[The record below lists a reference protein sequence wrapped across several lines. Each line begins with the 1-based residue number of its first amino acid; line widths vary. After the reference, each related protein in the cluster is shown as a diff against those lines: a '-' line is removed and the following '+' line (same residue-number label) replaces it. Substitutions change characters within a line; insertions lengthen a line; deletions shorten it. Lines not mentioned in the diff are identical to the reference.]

1 MYSISDL
8 LANTIK
14 NEASDLFVTVGSPPL
29 IKVGGTIVPVKGE
42 DLSARESRELCYSI
56 MNESQ
61 RRDFEADKE
70 CNFAIHPK
78 KLGRFRVNVFM
89 QQGSVGMVLRYIKS
103 EIPSFEQLRLPE
115 VLKKIST
122 HKVGMVIF
130 VGGTGSGKSTSLA
143 ALMDYRNSTTT
154 GHIITIEDPVEF
166 VHQHKKSVI
175 TQREVGI
182 DTESFDSALV
192 NTLRQAPDVI
202 QIGEIRT
209 VDTMEK
215 AITFS
220 ETGHLCIA
228 TLHANNAIG
237 AIDRIINFFSEERR
251 EQLLQDLG
259 SNLYAIVSQRL
270 VPTKDG
276 KGRVVALEIM
286 IGSPLISD
294 LIREGRIEEIYE
306 VIERSGEE
314 WGMQTFDQA
323 LFDIYEEGLITFEEA
338 MKNANSQNNLRLKIK
353 LEGKDANKKEIG
365 NTLKDVNL
373 VDDDDEN
380 GGYL

>member
-8 LANTIK
+8 LAKAVK
-14 NEASDLFVTVGSPPL
+14 NEASDLFITVGSPPL
-29 IKVGGTIVPVKGE
+29 IKVGGVIIPVQGE
-42 DLSARESRELCYSI
+42 DLTARESRELCYSI

-61 RRDFEADKE
+61 RRDFEAEKE

-89 QQGSVGMVLRYIKS
+89 QQSNVGMVLRYIKS
-103 EIPSFEQLRLPE
+103 EIPNFEQLRLPE
-115 VLKKIST
+115 VLKKIAT

-130 VGGTGSGKSTSLA
+130 VGGTGSGKSTSMA
-143 ALMDYRNSTTT
+143 ALMDYRNSTMS

-209 VDTMEK
+209 SGTMEK
-215 AITFS
+215 AIAFS

-228 TLHANNAIG
+228 TLHANNAVG
-237 AIDRIINFFSEERR
+237 AIDRIINFFSEERK
-251 EQLLQDLG
+251 EQLLHDLG
-259 SNLYAIVSQRL
+259 SNLYAIISQRL
-270 VPTKDG
+270 MPTKDG
-276 KGRVVALEIM
+276 KGRVVALEIL
-286 IGSPLISD
+286 IGSPLVSD
-294 LIREGRIEEIYE
+294 LIREGRIEEVYE
-306 VIERSGEE
+306 IIERSGEE

-323 LFDIYEEGLITFEEA
+323 LFEIYEEGLITFEEA
-338 MKNANSQNNLRLKIK
+338 MKNANSENNLRLKIK
-353 LEGKDANKKEIG
+353 LEGKESDKKEIG
-365 NTLKDVNL
+365 NTLKDVDL
-373 VDDDDEN
+373 VDDDN
-380 GGYL
+380 QYV

>member
-8 LANTIK
+8 LAKAVK
-14 NEASDLFVTVGSPPL
+14 NEASDLFITVDSPPL
-29 IKVGGTIVPVKGE
+29 IKVGGVIIPVQGE
-42 DLSARESRELCYSI
+42 DLTARESRELCYSI

-61 RRDFEADKE
+61 RRDFEAEKE

-89 QQGSVGMVLRYIKS
+89 QQSNVGMVLRYIKS
-103 EIPSFEQLRLPE
+103 EIPNFEQLRLPE
-115 VLKKIST
+115 VLKKIAT

-130 VGGTGSGKSTSLA
+130 VGGTGSGKSTSMA
-143 ALMDYRNSTTT
+143 ALMDYRNSTMS

-209 VDTMEK
+209 SGTMEK
-215 AITFS
+215 AIAFS

-228 TLHANNAIG
+228 TLHANNAVG
-237 AIDRIINFFSEERR
+237 AIDRIINFFSEERK
-251 EQLLQDLG
+251 EQLLHDLG
-259 SNLYAIVSQRL
+259 SNLYAIISQRL
-270 VPTKDG
+270 MPTKDG
-276 KGRVVALEIM
+276 KGRVVALEIL
-286 IGSPLISD
+286 IGSPLVSD
-294 LIREGRIEEIYE
+294 LIREGRIEEVYE
-306 VIERSGEE
+306 IIERSGEE

-323 LFDIYEEGLITFEEA
+323 LFEIYEEGLITFEEA
-338 MKNANSQNNLRLKIK
+338 MKNANSENNLRLKIK
-353 LEGKDANKKEIG
+353 LEGKESDKKEIG
-365 NTLKDVNL
+365 NTLKDVDL
-373 VDDDDEN
+373 VDDDN
-380 GGYL
+380 QYV

>member
-1 MYSISDL
+1 MHSISDL
-8 LANTIK
+8 LANVVK
-14 NEASDLFVTVGSPPL
+14 NEASDLFITVGSAPL
-29 IKVGGTIVPVKGE
+29 IKVGGVIVPVKGE
-42 DLSARESRELCYSI
+42 DLTARESRELCYSI

-103 EIPSFEQLRLPE
+103 DIPNFQQLRLPD
-115 VLKKIST
+115 VLKKVAL
-122 HKVGMVIF
+122 HKLGMVIF
-130 VGGTGSGKSTSLA
+130 VGGTGSGKSTSMA
-143 ALMDYRNSTTT
+143 ALMDYRNSNMS

-166 VHQHKKSVI
+166 VHSHKKSVV

-182 DTESFDSALV
+182 DTDSFENALV

-209 VDTMEK
+209 PETMEK
-215 AITFS
+215 AIAFS

-228 TLHANNAIG
+228 TLHANNAVG
-237 AIDRIINFFSEERR
+237 AIDRIINFFSEERK
-251 EQLLQDLG
+251 EQLLNDLA
-259 SNLYAIVSQRL
+259 SNLYAVISQRL
-270 VPTKDG
+270 LPTKDG
-276 KGRVVALEIM
+276 KGRVAALEIL
-286 IGSPLISD
+286 ICSPLISD
-294 LIREGRIEEIYE
+294 MIREDRIEEIYE

-323 LFDIYEEGLITFEEA
+323 LFEIFEDGLVTYEDA

-353 LEGKDANKKEIG
+353 LEGKNASVADIG
-365 NTLKDVNL
+365 SSLSDVDL
-373 VDDDDEN
+373 VDDDDD
-380 GGYL
+380 GF

>member
-8 LANTIK
+8 LANTVK
-14 NEASDLFVTVGSPPL
+14 NEASDLFVTVGTPPL
-29 IKVGGTIVPVKGE
+29 IKVGGLIVPVKGP
-42 DLSARESRELCYSI
+42 DLTARESRELCYSI

-103 EIPSFEQLRLPE
+103 DIPNFKQLRLPD
-115 VLKKIST
+115 VLQKVAL
-122 HKVGMVIF
+122 HKLGMVIF
-130 VGGTGSGKSTSLA
+130 VGGTGSGKSTSMA
-143 ALMDYRNSTTT
+143 ALMDYRNSNMS

-166 VHQHKKSVI
+166 VHEHKKSVI

-182 DTESFDSALV
+182 DTDSFEAALV

-209 VDTMEK
+209 AETMEK
-215 AITFS
+215 AIAFS

-228 TLHANNAIG
+228 TLHANNAVG
-237 AIDRIINFFSEERR
+237 AIDRIINFFSEERK
-251 EQLLQDLG
+251 EQLLNDLA
-259 SNLYAIVSQRL
+259 SNLYAIISQRL
-270 VPTKDG
+270 LPTKDG
-276 KGRVVALEIM
+276 KGRVAALEIL
-286 IGSPLISD
+286 IGSPLVSD
-294 LIREGRIEEIYE
+294 MIREDRIDEVYE

-323 LFDIYEEGLITFEEA
+323 LFGIYEEGLVTFEEA

-353 LEGKDANKKEIG
+353 LEGKGADKSDIG
-365 NTLKDVNL
+365 STLSEVDL
-373 VDDDDEN
+373 VDDDDD
-380 GGYL
+380 GLI

>member
-1 MYSISDL
+1 MYSISDI
-8 LANTIK
+8 LANAIK

-29 IKVGGTIVPVKGE
+29 IKVGGLIVPVKGE
-42 DLSARESRELCYSI
+42 DLTARESRELCYSI

-61 RRDFEADKE
+61 RRDFEAEKE

-103 EIPSFEQLRLPE
+103 EIPNFEQLRLPE
-115 VLKKIST
+115 IMKKIAT

-130 VGGTGSGKSTSLA
+130 VGGTGSGKSTSMA
-143 ALMDYRNSTTT
+143 AMMDYRNTNMS

-166 VHQHKKSVI
+166 VHEHKKSVV

-182 DTESFDSALV
+182 DTDSFENALV

-209 VDTMEK
+209 AETMEK
-215 AITFS
+215 AIAFS

-228 TLHANNAIG
+228 TLHANNAVG
-237 AIDRIINFFSEERR
+237 AIDRIINFFSEERK

-259 SNLYAIVSQRL
+259 SNLYAVIAQRL
-270 VPTKDG
+270 MPTKDG
-276 KGRVVALEIM
+276 KGRVVAMEIM
-286 IGSPLISD
+286 IGSPLVSD
-294 LIREGRIEEIYE
+294 LIFEGRVEEIYE
-306 VIERSGEE
+306 IIERSGEE
-314 WGMQTFDQA
+314 WGMQTFDQS
-323 LFDIYEEGLITFEEA
+323 LFEIYEAGLITFEEA

-353 LEGKDANKKEIG
+353 LEGKNANTKDIG
-365 NTLKDVNL
+365 NTLKDVHL
-373 VDDDDEN
+373 VDDDDEFV
-380 GGYL
+380 

>member
-8 LANTIK
+8 LAKAVK
-14 NEASDLFVTVGSPPL
+14 NEASDLFITVDSPPL
-29 IKVGGTIVPVKGE
+29 IKVGGVIIPVQGE
-42 DLSARESRELCYSI
+42 DLTARESRELCYSI

-61 RRDFEADKE
+61 RRDFEAEKE

-89 QQGSVGMVLRYIKS
+89 QQSNVGMVLRYIKS
-103 EIPSFEQLRLPE
+103 EIPNFEQLRLPE
-115 VLKKIST
+115 VLKKIAT

-130 VGGTGSGKSTSLA
+130 VGGTGSGKSTSMA
-143 ALMDYRNSTTT
+143 ALMDYRNSTMS

-182 DTESFDSALV
+182 DTDSFDSALV

-209 VDTMEK
+209 SDTMEK
-215 AITFS
+215 AIAFS

-228 TLHANNAIG
+228 TLHANNAVG
-237 AIDRIINFFSEERR
+237 AIDRIINFFSEERK
-251 EQLLQDLG
+251 EQLLHDLG
-259 SNLYAIVSQRL
+259 SNLYAVISQRL
-270 VPTKDG
+270 MPTKDG
-276 KGRVVALEIM
+276 KGRVVALEILV
-286 IGSPLISD
+286 GSPLVSD
-294 LIREGRIEEIYE
+294 LIREDRIEEVYE
-306 VIERSGEE
+306 IIERSGEE

-323 LFDIYEEGLITFEEA
+323 LFEIYEEGLITFEEA
-338 MKNANSQNNLRLKIK
+338 MKNANSENNLRLKIK
-353 LEGKDANKKEIG
+353 LEGKESDKKEIG
-365 NTLKDVNL
+365 NTLKDVDL
-373 VDDDDEN
+373 VDDDN
-380 GGYL
+380 QYV

>member
-8 LANTIK
+8 LAKAVK
-14 NEASDLFVTVGSPPL
+14 NEASDLFITVGSPPL
-29 IKVGGTIVPVKGE
+29 IKVGGVIIPVQGE
-42 DLSARESRELCYSI
+42 DLAARESRELCYSI

-61 RRDFEADKE
+61 RRDFEAEKE

-89 QQGSVGMVLRYIKS
+89 QQSNVGMVLRYIKS
-103 EIPSFEQLRLPE
+103 EIPNFEQLRLPE
-115 VLKKIST
+115 ILKKIAT

-130 VGGTGSGKSTSLA
+130 VGGTGSGKSTSMA
-143 ALMDYRNSTTT
+143 ALMDYRNSTMS

-182 DTESFDSALV
+182 DTDSFDSALV

-209 VDTMEK
+209 AGTMEK
-215 AITFS
+215 AIAFS

-228 TLHANNAIG
+228 TLHANNAVG
-237 AIDRIINFFSEERR
+237 AIDRIINFFSEERK
-251 EQLLQDLG
+251 EQLLHDLG

-270 VPTKDG
+270 MPTKDG
-276 KGRVVALEIM
+276 KGRVVALEIL
-286 IGSPLISD
+286 IGSPLVLS
-294 LIREGRIEEIYE
+294 LIHI
-306 VIERSGEE
+306 
-314 WGMQTFDQA
+314 
-323 LFDIYEEGLITFEEA
+323 
-338 MKNANSQNNLRLKIK
+338 
-353 LEGKDANKKEIG
+353 
-365 NTLKDVNL
+365 
-373 VDDDDEN
+373 
-380 GGYL
+380 

>member
-1 MYSISDL
+1 MHSISDL
-8 LANTIK
+8 LANVVK
-14 NEASDLFVTVGSPPL
+14 NEASDLFITVGSAPL
-29 IKVGGTIVPVKGE
+29 IKVGGVIVPVKGD
-42 DLSARESRELCYSI
+42 DLTARESRELCYSI

-103 EIPSFEQLRLPE
+103 DIPNFQQLRLPE
-115 VLKKIST
+115 VLKKVAL
-122 HKVGMVIF
+122 HKLGMVIF
-130 VGGTGSGKSTSLA
+130 VGGTGSGKSTSMA
-143 ALMDYRNSTTT
+143 ALMDYRNSNMS

-166 VHQHKKSVI
+166 VHSHKKSVV

-182 DTESFDSALV
+182 DTDSFENALV

-209 VDTMEK
+209 PETMEK
-215 AITFS
+215 AIAFS

-228 TLHANNAIG
+228 TLHANNAVG
-237 AIDRIINFFSEERR
+237 AIDRIINFFSEERK
-251 EQLLQDLG
+251 EQLLNDLA
-259 SNLYAIVSQRL
+259 SNLYAVISQRL
-270 VPTKDG
+270 LPTKDG
-276 KGRVVALEIM
+276 KGRVAALEIL
-286 IGSPLISD
+286 ICSPLISD
-294 LIREGRIEEIYE
+294 MIREDRIDEIYE
-306 VIERSGEE
+306 VIDRSGEE

-323 LFDIYEEGLITFEEA
+323 LFEIFEEGLVTYEDA

-353 LEGKDANKKEIG
+353 LEGKNAANADIG
-365 NTLKDVNL
+365 SSLKDVHL
-373 VDDDDEN
+373 VDDDDD
-380 GGYL
+380 GF

>member
-1 MYSISDL
+1 MHSIPEILS
-8 LANTIK
+8 LAVSK
-14 NEASDLFVTVGSPPL
+14 EASDIFITVGSPAL
-29 IKVGGTIVPVKGE
+29 IKVSGVIVPIKGE
-42 DLSARESRELCYSI
+42 DLKPSESRELCYSI

-70 CNFAIHPK
+70 CNFSIHPK

-103 EIPSFEQLRLPE
+103 DIPSFKQLRLPE
-115 VLKKIST
+115 VLKKVAT

-130 VGGTGSGKSTSLA
+130 VGGTGSGKSTSMA
-143 ALMDYRNSTTT
+143 ALMDYRNSTTS

-166 VHQHKKSVI
+166 VHSHKKSII

-209 VDTMEK
+209 ADTMEK
-215 AITFS
+215 AIAFS

-237 AIDRIINFFSEERR
+237 AIDRIINFFSEERK
-251 EQLLQDLG
+251 EQLLSDLG
-259 SNLYAIVSQRL
+259 SNLYAVVSQRL
-270 VPTKDG
+270 LQTKDG
-276 KGRVVALEIM
+276 KGRVAALEIL
-286 IGSPLISD
+286 IGSPLVSD
-294 LIREGRIEEIYE
+294 LIRDDRVDEIYE

-323 LFDIYEEGLITFEEA
+323 LFEIYEEGLITYEDA
-338 MKNANSQNNLRLKIK
+338 LKNANSENNLRLKIK
-353 LEGKDANKKEIG
+353 LEGKKAEAAEIG
-365 NTLKDVNL
+365 STLKDVDL
-373 VDDDDEN
+373 VDDDAIE
-380 GGYL
+380 

>member
-8 LANTIK
+8 LGKAVQ
-14 NEASDLFVTVGSPPL
+14 NEASDLFVTVGTPPL
-29 IKVGGTIVPVKGE
+29 IKVGGVIVPVKGP
-42 DLSARESRELCYSI
+42 DISGRESRELCYSI

-103 EIPSFEQLRLPE
+103 EIPNFEQLRLPE
-115 VLKKIST
+115 ILKKVAT
-122 HKVGMVIF
+122 HKVGMIIF
-130 VGGTGSGKSTSLA
+130 VGGTGSGKSTSMA
-143 ALMDYRNSTTT
+143 ALMDYRNSNMS

-166 VHQHKKSVI
+166 VHTHKKSVI

-182 DTESFDSALV
+182 DTDSFDNALV

-209 VDTMEK
+209 SDTMEK
-215 AITFS
+215 AIAFS

-228 TLHANNAIG
+228 TLHANNAVG
-237 AIDRIINFFSEERR
+237 AIDRIINFFSEERK
-251 EQLLQDLG
+251 EQVLNDLG

-270 VPTKDG
+270 MPTRDG
-276 KGRVVALEIM
+276 KDRVVALEIM

-294 LIREGRIEEIYE
+294 LIREDRVDEVYE

-323 LFDIYEEGLITFEEA
+323 LFELYEEDLVTFEEA

-353 LEGKDANKKEIG
+353 LEGKGSEKADIG
-365 NTLKDVNL
+365 STLNDVNL
-373 VDDDDEN
+373 VDDDDD
-380 GGYL
+380 GFV